1 MIRFIFR
8 LSRPGK
14 HDNFTHAIFDVGP
27 ASQTIVFS
35 DTLFIWIYFD
45 DQLIFKTGEI

>member
-8 LSRPGK
+8 LSQPVK
-14 HDNFTHAIFDVGP
+14 HDDLTRAIFDVGP
-27 ASQTIVFS
+27 ASQTIVFC

-45 DQLIFKTGEI
+45 DQFIFKTNEI